1 MKKILHILISMFL
14 VFLMSLGCGTLL
26 TIVTKLKWGL
36 RLTLFIIKGG
46 GEGLAGRLC
55 IYAENRGQ
63 GADHKQLND
72 LSYTLFKNM

>member
-1 MKKILHILISMFL
+1 MKIL
-14 VFLMSLGCGTLL
+14 MSFQDAGCV
-26 TIVTKLKWGL
+26 IDYRDKVKMGL

-72 LSYTLFKNM
+72 LSYTLFENM

>member
-1 MKKILHILISMFL
+1 MRDVVDYRDKVKMW
-14 VFLMSLGCGTLL
+14 GCGTLL

-63 GADHKQLND
+63 GADHKQ
-72 LSYTLFKNM
+72 